1 MPVLTEYKKLE
12 DKIDWLNEDQ
22 QKLVSIDQFLLMQ
35 SDQKALL
42 QRLNT
47 LEQKQTVNS
56 EQQKT
61 DQKALS
67 EELRQMK
74 EELKNTKELVDRKLE
89 ETNGGSGDKDGGV
102 SEQAATDNRRVDSKI
117 EGNKKTRKTERTAAE
132 HRRLAEDSRQ
142 VERNWHQNENYI
154 SLVPNQWDPA
164 ACHDRLALIGP
175 DRLIVQY
182 NGETNLDK
190 HYSVKGR
197 ALENPSNHNKRCS
210 HATNG
215 RPLIGGK
222 PKFGVG
228 DVLGCG
234 VNLATRQ
241 ITYTKNGER
250 LDTANLFV
258 DSAADLFPCVSL
270 GKPGTEIEANFGPNF
285 KFNIAG

>member
-102 SEQAATDNRRVDSKI
+102 SEQAATDNRRVDTFVEATRRREKQKEQQLNI
-117 EGNKKTRKTERTAAE
+117 VDLQKTVAKLRE
-132 HRRLAEDSRQ
+132 
-142 VERNWHQNENYI
+142 I
-154 SLVPNQWDPA
+154 VPNQWDPA